1 MLIGFVYEEARGGIS
16 GVDAFSGGYP
26 RVGDK
31 RFSTERLESE
41 KLDLIDLKAQ
51 DTFNLDD
58 SIDTR
63 KKRSAE
69 PIFFGR
75 RGRGRGRGRGGRG
88 RGGRGRGRGWGK

>member
-16 GVDAFSGGYP
+16 GVDGFPGGYP

-31 RFSTERLESE
+31 SFSIKRLES
-41 KLDLIDLKAQ
+41 KKWDLINLKDQ
-51 DTFNLDD
+51 DTFHPDD

-63 KKRSAE
+63 QKRSAE
-69 PIFFGR
+69 PRRGR
-75 RGRGRGRGRGGRG
+75 GGRGRGRGRGGRG